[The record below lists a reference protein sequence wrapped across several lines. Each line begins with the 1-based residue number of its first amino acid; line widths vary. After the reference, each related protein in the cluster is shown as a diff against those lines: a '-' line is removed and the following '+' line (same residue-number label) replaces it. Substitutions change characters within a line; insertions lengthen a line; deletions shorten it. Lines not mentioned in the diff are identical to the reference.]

1 MVLCVSCLSFFSSA
15 TAPEIPILISKPPW
29 KMQIMNCINYDHL
42 ANTLAL
48 REVQSRKGKM
58 LKNLSKKY
66 NPASFDI
73 NVLATPD
80 SVNSK
85 FYKSWPGTMLGP

>member
-1 MVLCVSCLSFFSSA
+1 
-15 TAPEIPILISKPPW
+15 
-29 KMQIMNCINYDHL
+29 MNCINYDHL

-48 REVQSRKGKM
+48 REVQSRKEKK

-85 FYKSWPGTMLGP
+85 FYKS